1 MQDSMTNPHITIKKT
16 TAQHIGEMA
25 LVMQEQSAEIARKMG
40 CDPKKLLW
48 QSYRRSFMCKSVFIN
63 GKIAAI
69 FGISGVLYGETGQPW
84 LIMSDEVNNYPFKV
98 AFIYRKELEKF
109 QNMFPV
115 LEDYVDESNEKAIR
129 MLELMKFN
137 VSKNIIPFGEANLRR
152 AERRV

>member
-1 MQDSMTNPHITIKKT
+1 MTIEITTIDT
-16 TAQHIGEMA
+16 IASHLGEMA
-25 LVMQEQSAEIARKMG
+25 KSMQKQTSDIARKMG

-48 QSYRRSFMCKSVFIN
+48 QSYRRSFLCKSVFIN

-84 LIMSDEVNNYPFKV
+84 LIMSDEVNDYPFKV
-98 AFIYRKELEKF
+98 AFIYKKELEKF
-109 QNMFPV
+109 QDMFPV

-137 VSKNIIPFGEANLRR
+137 VSKNTIAFGDAKLRR
-152 AERRV
+152 AERRAYGA